1 MKTRWI
7 LPGIAALL
15 LAIQIVPVSRT
26 NPPPESDVEAPPDV
40 KALLRRA
47 CYDCHSHETVWPAY
61 SRIAPASWLVA
72 SDVAEGREELD
83 FSRWKALDA
92 KALLKLSKELPEA
105 VEEGEMPPWT
115 YRLAHPAARLT
126 DSERATLAAW
136 GRSLA
141 R

>member
-7 LPGIAALL
+7 VVGAAALL
-15 LAIQIVPVSRT
+15 LAIQAIPVPRA
-26 NPPPESDVEAPPDV
+26 NPPVEADVVAPPDV
-40 KALLRRA
+40 KAVLRRA

-72 SDVAEGREELD
+72 SDVSEGREKLD
-83 FSRWKALDA
+83 FSRWKALDDA
-92 KALLKLSKELPEA
+92 ALAKLSRKLPEE
-105 VEEGEMPPWT
+105 VGEGDMPPLT

-126 DSERATLAAW
+126 DAEKVLLAEWA
-136 GRSLA
+136 RSLA